1 VPANNS
7 LARLLHLRT
16 LEEEQRRA
24 ALDAAAAALHRLR
37 TALQST
43 HARERRGRESIALSS
58 QSGSPADRIAGLVES
73 GAARR
78 AAAVLRQHIA
88 AVEQQAADL
97 RRAYLEKRT
106 ERRQVETL
114 LREAEAR
121 QALDVSRRE
130 QQSLDNLF
138 GAKRHAR
145 HSAARSPSRS
155 IAAEHEIKN
164 VQETAPVPEAEPES
178 HL

>member
-1 VPANNS
+1 VPANDS

-24 ALDAAAAALHRLR
+24 ALDAATAALHRLR
-37 TALQST
+37 AALQAT
-43 HARERRGRESIALSS
+43 HARERRGRESIAHSS

-88 AVEQQAADL
+88 AVEQQAAEL
-97 RRAYLEKRT
+97 RRSYLEKRT

-121 QALDVSRRE
+121 QSLDVSRRE

-138 GAKRHAR
+138 GAKRYAR
-145 HSAARSPSRS
+145 HSAARSASRP

-164 VQETAPVPEAEPES
+164 AQEMAPVPEAEPES
-178 HL
+178 RL

>member
-1 VPANNS
+1 MPAS
-7 LARLLHLRT
+7 DGLTRLLHLRT

-24 ALDAAAAALHRLR
+24 ALDAAAAALNRLR
-37 TALQST
+37 AALKAAQV
-43 HARERRGRESIALSS
+43 RERRGRESIAHSS
-58 QSGSPADRIAGLVES
+58 HSGSPADRIAGLVES
-73 GAARR
+73 ESSRR
-78 AAAVLRQHIA
+78 AATLLRLRIA
-88 AVEQQAADL
+88 GVEQEAAEL
-97 RRAYLEKRT
+97 RSGYLEKRT

-121 QALDVSRRE
+121 QALDLARRE

-138 GAKRHAR
+138 VARRHAR
-145 HSAARSPSRS
+145 QTAAQSGSRP

-164 VQETAPVPEAEPES
+164 AQESASIPEAEPKS

>member
-1 VPANNS
+1 VPANDS

-24 ALDAAAAALHRLR
+24 ALDAVTAALRRLR
-37 TALQST
+37 PALQST

-58 QSGSPADRIAGLVES
+58 QSASPADRIAGLVES
-73 GAARR
+73 GAARH
-78 AAAVLRQHIA
+78 AATILRQRIA
-88 AVEQQAADL
+88 ALEQQAAEL

-145 HSAARSPSRS
+145 HFAARSPSRS

-164 VQETAPVPEAEPES
+164 AQEMAPVPEAEAES